1 MGKAVGSVEVRTATR
16 PGRPSP
22 SRVTGSGIVARMRLA
37 DRWSNGSPGV
47 QGSVEEWRSLSRRG
61 QLVSLRRV
69 GRAALAAFGLEDA
82 RLTLLSDQ
90 CNTTFRVEAR
100 GGPYVLR
107 ISRPQVHTAE
117 TIESE
122 MAWLSALR
130 RETDLGVPEPVRSRA
145 GSFVVLGGDVVVP
158 EPRACVLLRWL
169 DGRFADRRLG
179 PAHLRRVGA
188 LEARLH
194 EHAACWAPPR
204 GFLRPRVATL
214 SDAGKIESI
223 APSAAGGLA
232 GDHPTGE
239 DADRGLHLVDALVSR
254 GAAELFGRAL
264 DVVWVTTRELAEEP
278 ASFGLIHGD
287 LHYENFLFH
296 RGVVRA
302 IDFDDC
308 GWGFHLYDLAVTLWE
323 LEERPRY
330 DELRDALL
338 TAYAQHRPLPRDHWI
353 HLRALFVLRR
363 MQMLMWALESREHVA
378 FRDVW
383 KDWARDELDAV
394 AFHVNA
400 LAV

>member
-1 MGKAVGSVEVRTATR
+1 MG
-16 PGRPSP
+16 
-22 SRVTGSGIVARMRLA
+22 LA
-37 DRWSNGSPGV
+37 DTWSSGTPGV
-47 QGSVEEWRSLSRRG
+47 QDSAEEWQSLSRRR

-69 GRAALAAFGLEDA
+69 GRAALAAYGLEDA
-82 RLTLLSDQ
+82 RLRLLSRQ
-90 CNTTFRVEAR
+90 HNTTFRVEAR

-107 ISRPQVHTAE
+107 ISRPQVHTAG
-117 TIESE
+117 TIDSE
-122 MAWLSALR
+122 MAWLGALR
-130 RETDLGVPEPVRSRA
+130 CETDLGAPEPVRSRD
-145 GSFVVLGGDVVVP
+145 GSFVVLAGDVVVP
-158 EPRACVLLRWL
+158 ERRACVLLRWL

-179 PAHLRRVGA
+179 PAHLRRVGI

-194 EHAACWAPPR
+194 EHAARWAPPP
-204 GFLRPRVATL
+204 GFLRPRVDTL
-214 SDAGKIESI
+214 SDAGKIESM
-223 APSAAGGLA
+223 APSAAAGLV
-232 GDHPTGE
+232 GDHPTRE
-239 DADRGLHLVDALVSR
+239 DADRGLHLVDTLVSR
-254 GAAELFGRAL
+254 GAAALFRRAL
-264 DVVWVTTRELAEEP
+264 EVVWVTTRKLAEEP

-338 TAYAQHRPLPRDHWI
+338 AAYAQQRPLPRDHSI

-363 MQMLMWALESREHVA
+363 MQMLMWALESREHAA

-383 KDWARDELDAV
+383 RDWARGELDAIFV
-394 AFHVNA
+394 HVNA
-400 LAV
+400 FAV

>member
-1 MGKAVGSVEVRTATR
+1 
-16 PGRPSP
+16 
-22 SRVTGSGIVARMRLA
+22 MRLA
-37 DRWSNGSPGV
+37 DGWSNASRGV
-47 QGSVEEWRSLSRRG
+47 QDSALAWESLSRRG
-61 QLVSLRRV
+61 HLVALRRV
-69 GRAALAAFGLEDA
+69 GRAALAAYGLEDA
-82 RLTLLSDQ
+82 RLTLLSHQ
-90 CNTTFRVEAR
+90 YNTTFRVEAR

-107 ISRPQVHTAE
+107 IGRPQVHTAD

-122 MAWLSALR
+122 MAWLRALR
-130 RETDLGVPEPVRSRA
+130 RETDLGVPEPVRSRDA
-145 GSFVVLGGDVVVP
+145 TFVVLAGDAVVP

-169 DGRFADRRLG
+169 PGRFADRRLG
-179 PAHLRRVGA
+179 PAHLRRVGS

-194 EHAACWAPPR
+194 EHAARWTPPC
-204 GFLRPRVATL
+204 GFLRPRVDTL

-223 APSAAGGLA
+223 APSAAAGLV
-232 GDHPTGE
+232 GDHPTRE
-239 DADRGLHLVDALVSR
+239 DADRGLQLVDALVSR
-254 GAAELFGRAL
+254 GAAALFERAL
-264 DVVWVTTRELAEEP
+264 ELVWVTTRKLAEEP

-296 RGVVRA
+296 RGVVQA

-323 LEERPRY
+323 LEERPRF

-338 TAYAQHRPLPRDHWI
+338 TAYAHQRPLPSDHTI

-363 MQMLMWALESREHVA
+363 MQMLMWALESREHAA

-383 KDWARDELDAV
+383 QDWARDELDAIGV
-394 AFHVNA
+394 HVNT

>member
-1 MGKAVGSVEVRTATR
+1 MGLAGTWS
-16 PGRPSP
+16 
-22 SRVTGSGIVARMRLA
+22 SG
-37 DRWSNGSPGV
+37 WPGV
-47 QGSVEEWRSLSRRG
+47 HDCAEEWQSLSRRG

-69 GRAALAAFGLEDA
+69 GRAALAAYGLEDA
-82 RLTLLSDQ
+82 RLTLLSHQ
-90 CNTTFRVEAR
+90 YNTTFRVEAR
-100 GGPYVLR
+100 GGLYVLR
-107 ISRPQVHTAE
+107 ISRPQVHAAE

-130 RETDLGVPEPVRSRA
+130 RETDLGVPEPVRSRD
-145 GSFVVLGGDVVVP
+145 GPHVVLAGDAAVP

-179 PAHLRRVGA
+179 PAHLRRVGI

-194 EHAACWAPPR
+194 EHAARWTPPR
-204 GFLRPRVATL
+204 GFLRPRVDTL
-214 SDAGKIESI
+214 SDAGKVESM
-223 APSAAGGLA
+223 APSAAGGLV
-232 GDHPTGE
+232 GDHPTRD
-239 DADRGLHLVDALVSR
+239 DADRGLDLVDALVSR
-254 GAAELFGRAL
+254 GEAALFSKAL
-264 DVVWVTTRELAEEP
+264 EVVWATTRKLAEQP

-287 LHYENFLFH
+287 VHYENFLFH

-338 TAYAQHRPLPRDHWI
+338 TAYAQQRPLPRDHTI

-363 MQMLMWALESREHVA
+363 MQMLIWALESREHAA

-383 KDWARDELDAV
+383 QAWARDELDAIAV
-394 AFHVNA
+394 HVNTF
-400 LAV
+400 AV